1 MCSTTALGESLAAC
15 IRSSFTP
22 MVAYQPA
29 SSTSGV
35 SAPGVWNW
43 GAGMLRPLIRSKRNA
58 AYMGLSMP
66 VTQTSPS
73 PWAAWAS
80 PQEKSAPACCTGRY
94 RTEPFVMW
102 RVSMLPPNG
111 PGGMTTGFSGP
122 DGLTPI
128 VPKKGSIGIAMS
140 SLNSVVTVDE
150 VEDFEVGVGKVLGQK
165 PEAGE
170 DR

>member
-1 MCSTTALGESLAAC
+1 MCSTIALKESFAAC

-22 MVAYQPA
+22 IVAYHPA
-29 SSTSGV
+29 SSTNGV
-35 SAPGVWNW
+35 SGPGVWNW
-43 GAGMLRPLIRSKRNA
+43 GAGMLLPLIRSNLNA
-58 AYMGLSMP
+58 AYTGLSMP

-80 PQEKSAPACCTGRY
+80 PQEKSAPVCWTGRY
-94 RTEPFVMW
+94 NTEPLVMW
-102 RVSMLPPNG
+102 RVSVLPPNG
-111 PGGMTTGFSGP
+111 PGGMITGFSGP
-122 DGLTPI
+122 VGLTPI
-128 VPKKGSIGIAMS
+128 VPKKGSIGMAMS

-170 DR
+170 

>member
-1 MCSTTALGESLAAC
+1 MIL
-15 IRSSFTP
+15 
-22 MVAYQPA
+22 
-29 SSTSGV
+29 
-35 SAPGVWNW
+35 
-43 GAGMLRPLIRSKRNA
+43 PLIRSRRSV
-58 AYMGLSMP
+58 AYLGHSMP

-80 PQEKSAPACCTGRY
+80 PQEKSAPSCCTGKHSR
-94 RTEPFVMW
+94 ESLVMW
-102 RVSMLPPNG
+102 RVSVLPPNG
-111 PGGMTTGFSGP
+111 PGGMITGFSGP
-122 DGLTPI
+122 VGLTPI
-128 VPKKGSIGIAMS
+128 VPKKGSIGMAMS